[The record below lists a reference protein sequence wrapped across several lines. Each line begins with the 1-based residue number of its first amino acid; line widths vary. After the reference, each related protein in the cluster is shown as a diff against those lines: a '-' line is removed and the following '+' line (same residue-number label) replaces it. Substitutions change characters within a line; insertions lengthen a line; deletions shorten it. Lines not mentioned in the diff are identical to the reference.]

1 MTDTER
7 IKMALPLLQ
16 ALADGKQLQ
25 FRMPNDEWRAM
36 ELDCDAVL
44 EQPTS
49 YRIAPDLPPKP
60 SQEWLDKH
68 GMEIDG
74 DSPRRIE
81 KDGEIFAPIVFDYPP
96 IIRTAERY
104 EEKSLFG
111 GCRWIL
117 RKIAKREPLYEPWTI
132 ETVPSPFPQIE
143 IRGHITEVEW
153 ADEFGVKLRDGWRH
167 TYASLFREGKTRDG
181 LHCGRRV
188 EA

>member
-60 SQEWLDKH
+60 SQKWLDTY
-68 GMEIDG
+68 GMELTGECREPIQDG
-74 DSPRRIE
+74 TTLHFWHEDA
-81 KDGEIFAPIVFDYPP
+81 APQTYSSGLVKEN
-96 IIRTAERY
+96 A
-104 EEKSLFG
+104 
-111 GCRWIL
+111 WIL
-117 RKIAKREPLYEPWTI
+117 RKREPRYAPWTL
-132 ETVPSPFPQIE
+132 ETVPMPFPQIE

-153 ADEFGVKLRDGWRH
+153 ADDVGVKLRDGWQH

-181 LHCGRRV
+181 LPCGRRV